1 MTLHGRVKN
10 GVVLLPKGCALR
22 DGTEVAI
29 TPLSAAPAS
38 GAAILAALESAPP
51 VPSEW
56 VDELDRMIAE
66 GQRPAPPV
74 TF

>member
-1 MTLHGRVKN
+1 MTFHGRVKN
-10 GVVLLPKGCALR
+10 GVVVLPSGCALQ
-22 DGTEVAI
+22 DGTDVAI
-29 TPLSAAPAS
+29 TPLATAPGS

-51 VPSEW
+51 VPSAW